1 MITGWVALEDA
12 SLSEEEEEEKE
23 HGMLEWEWEEK
34 NLMELKSMNYPDLQH
49 LPACPRRFHESQD
62 ILFKSQM
69 NSLSKVGRCRIVSVF
84 E

>member
-12 SLSEEEEEEKE
+12 SLSEEEEEEEEKE

-49 LPACPRRFHESQD
+49 LYTAT
-62 ILFKSQM
+62 
-69 NSLSKVGRCRIVSVF
+69 SLPSLRLPKTLS
-84 E
+84 